1 MGVIEFNMLRT
12 SVWDI
17 ERVFPFSSDIGK
29 SGAVEVEL
37 DWVVLVAGL
46 TTKSGDD
53 WRRPSLNEL
62 RREFIPSG
70 YAVCYRR
77 V

>member
-1 MGVIEFNMLRT
+1 M
-12 SVWDI
+12 
-17 ERVFPFSSDIGK
+17 FPFSSDIGK

-70 YAVCYRR
+70 
-77 V
+77 